1 MAGVEGKVALV
12 TGAGRGIGRV
22 TAELL
27 SARGARVMAVARSEE
42 ELTSLG
48 LDYTVADLGTA
59 AGCAHADRSPEG
71 GHPPLGFIVAIE
83 RIKIWCPFNTRNGTD
98 RRWFGASMHHVVEAT
113 SSSSRTR
120 NDSRFGAVS
129 TSTT

>member
-1 MAGVEGKVALV
+1 MAGVKGRVALV

-59 AGCAHADRSPEG
+59 VGCAHAVEETLKRLGPIEIFVCNHGSGSARETVMSAAAKASRARSSVPHAPAEET
-71 GHPPLGFIVAIE
+71 PV
-83 RIKIWCPFNTRNGTD
+83 
-98 RRWFGASMHHVVEAT
+98 T
-113 SSSSRTR
+113 SNAREP
-120 NDSRFGAVS
+120 
-129 TSTT
+129 